1 MKPIKHMRSKRVFI
15 SVEFHIHLQQISVQ
29 KNGKKHDFLF
39 SLSHARPLQK
49 SVQIIIFMGGHSFT
63 EYPPHLKGGSRMGKQ
78 AYQNRQECWETFW
91 KEQVTVNGEL
101 DIEQVKQ
108 ELFNY
113 KTLLDQINQPQ
124 IWIQLAAEE
133 RT

>member
-1 MKPIKHMRSKRVFI
+1 M
-15 SVEFHIHLQQISVQ
+15 
-29 KNGKKHDFLF
+29 GKK
-39 SLSHARPLQK
+39 
-49 SVQIIIFMGGHSFT
+49 
-63 EYPPHLKGGSRMGKQ
+63 

-91 KEQVTVNGEL
+91 KEQVTVDGEL

-124 IWIQLAAEE
+124 NGIMQPQILIQLAAEE
-133 RT
+133 RTEKHREKLFALA

>member
-1 MKPIKHMRSKRVFI
+1 
-15 SVEFHIHLQQISVQ
+15 
-29 KNGKKHDFLF
+29 
-39 SLSHARPLQK
+39 
-49 SVQIIIFMGGHSFT
+49 MGGHSFT
-63 EYPPHLKGGSRMGKQ
+63 EYPPYLKGGSKMGKQ

-124 IWIQLAAEE
+124 ILIQLAAEE
-133 RT
+133 RTQKHREKVLALA

>member
-1 MKPIKHMRSKRVFI
+1 MGG
-15 SVEFHIHLQQISVQ
+15 

-39 SLSHARPLQK
+39 SLGHARPLQK
-49 SVQIIIFMGGHSFT
+49 SAQIIIFMGGHSFT
-63 EYPPHLKGGSRMGKQ
+63 EYPPHLKGGSKMGNQ

-124 IWIQLAAEE
+124 NRIMQPQIWIQLAAEE

>member
-1 MKPIKHMRSKRVFI
+1 
-15 SVEFHIHLQQISVQ
+15 
-29 KNGKKHDFLF
+29 
-39 SLSHARPLQK
+39 
-49 SVQIIIFMGGHSFT
+49 
-63 EYPPHLKGGSRMGKQ
+63 MGKQ

-91 KEQVTVNGEL
+91 KEQVTVDGEL

-124 IWIQLAAEE
+124 NGITQPQILIQLAAEE
-133 RT
+133 RTQKHCEKVLALA

>member
-1 MKPIKHMRSKRVFI
+1 
-15 SVEFHIHLQQISVQ
+15 
-29 KNGKKHDFLF
+29 
-39 SLSHARPLQK
+39 
-49 SVQIIIFMGGHSFT
+49 
-63 EYPPHLKGGSRMGKQ
+63 MGKQ

-91 KEQVTVNGEL
+91 KEQVTVDGEL

-124 IWIQLAAEE
+124 NGIMQPHILIQFAAEE
-133 RT
+133 RTEKHREKILALA

>member
-1 MKPIKHMRSKRVFI
+1 
-15 SVEFHIHLQQISVQ
+15 
-29 KNGKKHDFLF
+29 
-39 SLSHARPLQK
+39 
-49 SVQIIIFMGGHSFT
+49 MGGHSFT
-63 EYPPHLKGGSRMGKQ
+63 EYPPHLKGGSKMGKQ
-78 AYQNRQECWETFW
+78 AYQNRQECWKTFW

-124 IWIQLAAEE
+124 NEIMQPQILIQLAAEE
-133 RT
+133 RTQKHHEKLVALA